1 MINKALRIIFA
12 FLLLSIIAASVIDY
26 SNIPSIGLSAE
37 GGAGLG
43 YHFWGYLIAA
53 VLSWIAFRNHNAWVI
68 SIIGLLLFVLGT
80 GLEILQAYLP
90 YRTFNPKD
98 IAANILGL
106 GAGFLCILIWR
117 SIQKFKESRIST

>member
-1 MINKALRIIFA
+1 VI
-12 FLLLSIIAASVIDY
+12 SVI
-26 SNIPSIGLSAE
+26 G
-37 GGAGLG
+37 
-43 YHFWGYLIAA
+43 
-53 VLSWIAFRNHNAWVI
+53 V
-68 SIIGLLLFVLGT
+68 LLFVLGT